1 MAADPTAR
9 LAELMLD
16 VGRHRDAVREFS
28 LAGYVTMVE
37 QHEAKL
43 RQVYDRIREH
53 CSEHDLELPPGVP
66 RR

>member
-37 QHEAKL
+37 QHKAKL
-43 RQVYDRIREH
+43 SQVYDRIREH
-53 CSEHDLELPPGVP
+53 CGEHDLELPPGVP